1 MQKQTN
7 QTQWGASALLVVRG
21 ASIVG
26 IVMLCLTV
34 LFLTAFR
41 SHVFA
46 VSNSGTGSAT
56 SGPTSGPVG
65 TTITVNGTG
74 WSEADGKQASFG
86 YMSNSNCST
95 VADSQTG
102 TLQGGKFNGWF
113 RWPQGTPLGTYTV
126 CVTVAGTI
134 AIAGSFNELSTS
146 PPQVSVSPGTLVE
159 RQQATITASNYYPQ
173 GTAVN
178 FNWVSLSNQVEF
190 GINGTTSD
198 SNGMAK
204 VNFIVPVTSMGSGP
218 YMIEA
223 IVGSGQPPTLSS
235 SVNFIYNA
243 PAVRPSPTPGRT
255 PSPTPSPTATPTADP
270 TPANTPTVQA
280 STTAATGATP
290 TPVITQTT
298 GGNSTPTTNA
308 TSGSKGSTTN
318 PPNMLLLVGGVAGT
332 LFLLITILIIVLFV
346 RRRRSTPAAA
356 PPELQVRLPFP
367 PAGAAPSPWTRQP
380 GTFMNNGGLPP
391 NGFNANPGGNGSY
404 PPNWPT
410 SIFTPP
416 PDSVPIQTNL
426 SAQLASPANGFQ
438 PGGPPSFIPP
448 QKSPVP
454 SYAGVA
460 PGAGGNGVA
469 PVPLD
474 PTLEAL
480 RRQAQTGLFAPP
492 RPRLDEVSTK

>member
-7 QTQWGASALLVVRG
+7 QMQWGASTLPVVRV
-21 ASIVG
+21 ARIVG
-26 IVMLCLTV
+26 IVMLCLAA
-34 LFLTAFR
+34 LFFTAFR

-46 VSNSGTGSAT
+46 VSNSAT

-65 TTITVNGTG
+65 TTITIKGTG
-74 WSEADGKQASFG
+74 WSEADGTQATFG

-102 TLQGGKFNGWF
+102 TLQGGSFNGWF
-113 RWPQGTPLGTYTV
+113 RWPQGIALGTYTV
-126 CVTVAGTI
+126 CVTVAGTT

-146 PPQVSVSPGTLVE
+146 PPRVSVTPSTLAE

-173 GTAVN
+173 GTAVS
-178 FNWVSLSNQVEF
+178 FYWVSVSNQVEF

-198 SNGMAK
+198 SNGVAK
-204 VNFIVPVTSMGSGP
+204 VNFIVPVTSMASGP

-223 IVGSGQPPTLSS
+223 VVDGGQPPTLSS

-243 PAVRPSPTPGRT
+243 PTVRPSPTPGMT
-255 PSPTPSPTATPTADP
+255 PSPTPSPTATQAADP

-280 STTAATGATP
+280 STTGATP

-298 GGNSTPTTNA
+298 GGNSTPTTNT
-308 TSGSKGSTTN
+308 TSGSNGGTAN
-318 PPNMLLLVGGVAGT
+318 PPNILLLVGGAAGT

-346 RRRRSTPAAA
+346 RRRHSTLATALPQG
-356 PPELQVRLPFP
+356 QVRPPFMS
-367 PAGAAPSPWTRQP
+367 AGVAPVPWATHS
-380 GTFMNNGGLPP
+380 GSFMNNGGLPS

-404 PPNWPT
+404 PSNWPT
-410 SIFTPP
+410 GIFTPP
-416 PDSVPIQTNL
+416 PNSVPVQNNL
-426 SAQLASPANGFQ
+426 STQLASPANSFQ
-438 PGGPPSFIPP
+438 PGGPPPLIPS
-448 QKSPVP
+448 QQSPVP
-454 SYAGVA
+454 SYAGMM
-460 PGAGGNGVA
+460 PGPGGNGEA

-480 RRQAQTGLFAPP
+480 RRQVQTGLFAPP

>member
-7 QTQWGASALLVVRG
+7 QTQWGASALPVVRV
-21 ASIVG
+21 ARIVG
-26 IVMLCLTV
+26 IVMLCLAA
-34 LFLTAFR
+34 LFFTAFR

-113 RWPQGTPLGTYTV
+113 RWSQRTPLGTYTV

-173 GTAVN
+173 GTTVN

-204 VNFIVPVTSMGSGP
+204 VNFIVPVTSMESGP

-298 GGNSTPTTNA
+298 GGNSTPTTN
-308 TSGSKGSTTN
+308 TT
-318 PPNMLLLVGGVAGT
+318 
-332 LFLLITILIIVLFV
+332 
-346 RRRRSTPAAA
+346 
-356 PPELQVRLPFP
+356 
-367 PAGAAPSPWTRQP
+367 P
-380 GTFMNNGGLPP
+380 G
-391 NGFNANPGGNGSY
+391 
-404 PPNWPT
+404 
-410 SIFTPP
+410 
-416 PDSVPIQTNL
+416 
-426 SAQLASPANGFQ
+426 
-438 PGGPPSFIPP
+438 
-448 QKSPVP
+448 
-454 SYAGVA
+454 
-460 PGAGGNGVA
+460 
-469 PVPLD
+469 
-474 PTLEAL
+474 
-480 RRQAQTGLFAPP
+480 R
-492 RPRLDEVSTK
+492 